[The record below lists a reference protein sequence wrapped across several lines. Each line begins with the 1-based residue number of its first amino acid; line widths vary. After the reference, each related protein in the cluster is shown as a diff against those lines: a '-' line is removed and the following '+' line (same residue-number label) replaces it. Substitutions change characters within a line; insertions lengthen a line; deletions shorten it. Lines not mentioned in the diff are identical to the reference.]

1 MTSTFGT
8 AVMAAAGGGSG
19 SAQTPAAA
27 APEFYVWRQ
36 YILKT
41 GTQPRR
47 LAEFLQAAI
56 PALNR
61 LGHSPIG
68 VFDVLFGVPSPS
80 VFVLTPAAS
89 ADALM
94 AMEGR
99 LEQDGEFMKG
109 AAAYFDAA
117 ADMNFLDTD
126 AAVIGPPVRQAER
139 IFDAYWNSPTA
150 IPLAALVQADPE
162 ALDQLRASID
172 AGLQSDRAG
181 PYARRLQRAQGVR
194 DLVEGRRRLHWTSD
208 ASVISDPPEKAQGA
222 RPGPDWMT
230 PVLVERAS
238 RVKRELKVISPYF
251 VPGEAGVRWIDGLR
265 RRGVDVSILTNSLAA
280 TDVLAVHGGYA
291 GYRVP
296 LLRSGVSL
304 FELKPHGASGVR
316 SSLFGSSGASL
327 HTKAF
332 VVDGA
337 HGFIGSFNLD
347 PRSMNLNTEM
357 GLLFDCPGAA
367 AELEALYRSKASPQ
381 ASYRLGLADGTLRWY
396 DDAARPP
403 STWDREPEAG
413 LWSRAMA
420 RVIGWL
426 PVESQL

>member
-117 ADMNFLDTD
+117 AGDP
-126 AAVIGPPVRQAER
+126 VYVRQELTLLQAFPRVPKVEVPKQTAAKSPR
-139 IFDAYWNSPTA
+139 IFEVRTYESHNERAHRAKVRMFDEMGEIEIFRGVGLTPVFFARTLVGPRMPSLTYMLVHDNMAAREKSWDGFRTSPEWKK
-150 IPLAALVQADPE
+150 LAQTPGYTDPE
-162 ALDQLRASID
+162 IVSNITTIFLR
-172 AGLQSDRAG
+172 
-181 PYARRLQRAQGVR
+181 P
-194 DLVEGRRRLHWTSD
+194 
-208 ASVISDPPEKAQGA
+208 
-222 RPGPDWMT
+222 
-230 PVLVERAS
+230 
-238 RVKRELKVISPYF
+238 
-251 VPGEAGVRWIDGLR
+251 
-265 RRGVDVSILTNSLAA
+265 AA
-280 TDVLAVHGGYA
+280 Y
-291 GYRVP
+291 
-296 LLRSGVSL
+296 
-304 FELKPHGASGVR
+304 
-316 SSLFGSSGASL
+316 
-327 HTKAF
+327 
-332 VVDGA
+332 
-337 HGFIGSFNLD
+337 
-347 PRSMNLNTEM
+347 
-357 GLLFDCPGAA
+357 
-367 AELEALYRSKASPQ
+367 
-381 ASYRLGLADGTLRWY
+381 
-396 DDAARPP
+396 
-403 STWDREPEAG
+403 
-413 LWSRAMA
+413 
-420 RVIGWL
+420 
-426 PVESQL
+426 SQI